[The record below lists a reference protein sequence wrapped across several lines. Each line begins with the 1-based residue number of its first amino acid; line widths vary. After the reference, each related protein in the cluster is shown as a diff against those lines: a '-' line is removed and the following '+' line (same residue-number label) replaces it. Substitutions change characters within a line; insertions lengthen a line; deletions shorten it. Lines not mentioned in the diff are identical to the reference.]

1 MAARRTF
8 LGLYLLSGTTALL
21 YQVVWSRLLT
31 LEMGQTA
38 AAVSTVLAA
47 FMGGQALGA
56 AQAGRLAPRLARGRA
71 LTIYAALELVVCV
84 SALAVGPLLALAHP
98 LLVSAYNDGN
108 GGPLFGALRLAICL
122 LIVTLPAT
130 AMGATFPIAVRW
142 LERDGTLPGRTA
154 GPLYAANTL
163 GAAIGAAITGFA
175 LLPTFGL
182 KNTTLI
188 GVGINIVVAAGA
200 MLLTRAT
207 ITEPEPA
214 AEPREGHERRSTA
227 LRHAASSRYDDALEL
242 ASEAHGENGR
252 PHHDER
258 RRRTHSVPRPKSAAA
273 LLAISGCVALI
284 YEVTWTRLLA
294 LTIGPT
300 TYAFSA
306 MLMAFILGLAAGAAI
321 ASRLLA
327 YIRRPI
333 IPLAVTQLI
342 AALGAFGAARLV
354 PSLPGMAAWF
364 ASASPGYVWLMLW
377 NTTAIVLLLA
387 PMTLALGAAFPFA
400 VAAAAPPD
408 GAASR
413 AAARIYTAN
422 TLGAIAGALVGGFL
436 LIPHLGL
443 QRTLV
448 LAGALAT
455 IAGVELIWRTRRGSF
470 TRTWIAG
477 LGTVT
482 MLAGLTLPGW
492 DRKLLSGG
500 AYRFGQ
506 LSAADDASTD
516 MQFGLDAG
524 ALLYYGDGSA
534 GTVAVRRIAGETT
547 MSVNG
552 RVEASD
558 AGGMLTQK
566 LLAHLPLLL
575 HPAPHDVCI
584 VGLGSGVTAGAALTH
599 PVDRVDTI
607 ELSSEVVSASDFFA
621 KDNLGAVRNPRGH
634 VVIGDGRSHLRL
646 AQRRYDVIVSEP
658 STPWMAGV
666 ASLFTREFFT
676 AARERLNTGG
686 LFCQWAHTHDISRQD
701 LTSIVAT
708 FTEVFPGGSLWLV
721 GDTDVLLIGGR
732 EPIEPLIAN
741 IATNWSRPGVAAD
754 LARVDVRDPF
764 SLLSLFIAHGPS
776 LRTLSAGAPVQ
787 TDDRIALE
795 FSTPRGLYDREDQ
808 GRWLVQLGAQAA
820 SRPEVVTNAE
830 AIAGAAQWRDRA
842 IMLLQANAQ
851 SLAYDAAVRSLSL
864 DPTDIDAMTA
874 LSRAAIALRRSG
886 PAATIIQGVVDRQ
899 PRSVAPLVELSRLQ
913 AAGDHVERALETAQ
927 LATTRFPDIFAS
939 WDQLA
944 TVAAEAGRADTMSTT
959 IVQMQTLFGDRWE
972 TRYHTARWHLVRGEY
987 AEAARLGEGVL
998 EARHG
1003 DPRALALTGA
1013 AYAGLGVR
1021 DRAREA
1027 FEASISSD
1035 PRDPA
1040 GYVSL
1045 GRLELDTFNP
1055 QRAAAL
1061 FTEALF
1067 LDPRCQPALN
1077 GLADALARMGRPE
1090 RAAELRARAGAL

>member
-1 MAARRTF
+1 MAARRVF
-8 LGLYLLSGTTALL
+8 LGLYLLSGTTSLL
-21 YQVVWSRLLT
+21 YQVIWSRLLT

-47 FMGGQALGA
+47 FMGGQALGSA
-56 AQAGRLAPRLARGRA
+56 LAGRAASGLSSRRA
-71 LTIYAALELVVCV
+71 LSIYAGLELLVCLA
-84 SALAVGPLLALAHP
+84 ALAVGPLLALAHP
-98 LLVSAYNDGN
+98 LLQAAYDDGN
-108 GGPLFGALRLAICL
+108 GGAAFVALRLAICL
-122 LIVTLPAT
+122 LVVTLPAT

-142 LERDGTLPGRTA
+142 LERGGKPAGRTA
-154 GPLYAANTL
+154 GVLYAANTL
-163 GAAIGAAITGFA
+163 GAAGGAALAGFA

-182 KNTTLI
+182 TQTTLI
-188 GVGINIVVAAGA
+188 GVAINILVALGA
-200 MLLTRAT
+200 LLLTRAEAPRKPAFG
-207 ITEPEPA
+207 ITSLRQLS
-214 AEPREGHERRSTA
+214 AED
-227 LRHAASSRYDDALEL
+227 DDAPL
-242 ASEAHGENGR
+242 ALVNEPDLHRDEHG
-252 PHHDER
+252 
-258 RRRTHSVPRPKSAAA
+258 RRTHSVARPRSAAA

-306 MLMAFILGLAAGAAI
+306 MLMAFILGLAIGAAI

-327 YIRRPI
+327 HIRRPI
-333 IPLAVTQLI
+333 IPLAVTQIL
-342 AALGAFGAARLV
+342 AALGAFGAAWLV
-354 PSLPGMAAWF
+354 PWLPLWAAWV
-364 ASASPGYVWLMLW
+364 ASVSPGYVWLLLL
-377 NTTAIVLLLA
+377 NSAAIVLLLA

-400 VAAAAPPD
+400 VAAAAPP
-408 GAASR
+408 GISAAR
-413 AAARIYTAN
+413 AAARVYTAN
-422 TLGAIAGALVGGFL
+422 TLGAIAGALAGGFL
-436 LIPHLGL
+436 LIPNLGL
-443 QRTLV
+443 QRTIV
-448 LAGALAT
+448 LAGAVAT

-470 TRTWIAG
+470 TRTWVAG
-477 LGTVT
+477 FGTLSMIVGL
-482 MLAGLTLPGW
+482 MLPDW

-500 AYRFGQ
+500 PYTYGPTPADVQ
-506 LSAADDASTD
+506 L
-516 MQFGLDAG
+516 GLDAG
-524 ALLYYGDGSA
+524 ALLYYGDGTA

-552 RVEASD
+552 KVEASD

-575 HPAPHDVCI
+575 HPAPHDICI

-607 ELSSEVVSASDFFA
+607 ELSSEVVSASAFFA
-621 KDNLGAVRNPRGH
+621 KENHDALQDSRGH

-646 AQRRYDVIVSEP
+646 ARRRYDVIVSEP

-666 ASLFTREFFT
+666 ASLFTREFFV
-676 AARERLNTGG
+676 AARDRLNTGG

-701 LTSIVAT
+701 LTSILAT

-721 GDTDVLLIGGR
+721 GETDVLLIGGR

-741 IATNWSRPGVAAD
+741 VTGNWSRPGVAAD

-764 SLLSLFIAHGPS
+764 SLLSLFVAQGSI
-776 LRTLSAGAPVQ
+776 LRGLSSGAPVQ
-787 TDDRIALE
+787 TDDRTALE
-795 FSTPRGLYDREDQ
+795 FSAPRGLYDRADQ
-808 GRWLVQLGAQAA
+808 GRWLVQLGAQAP
-820 SRPEVVTNAE
+820 SRPETVTTAE
-830 AIAGAAQWRDRA
+830 ALAGAPQWRDRA
-842 IMLLQANAQ
+842 VMLLRADAY
-851 SLAYDAAVRSLSL
+851 SLAYDAAVRALSL
-864 DPTDIDAMTA
+864 DPADVDALDTLSHAAMA
-874 LSRAAIALRRSG
+874 LGRYG
-886 PAATIIQGVVDRQ
+886 PAITVVQGVVERQ
-899 PRSVAPLVELSRLQ
+899 PGSVAPLVELSRLQ
-913 AAGDHVERALETAQ
+913 AAWGQTDAALLTAEV
-927 LATTRFPDIFAS
+927 ATRQFADVFAS

-944 TVAAEAGRADTMSTT
+944 TVATDAGREQPLADALTR
-959 IVQMQTLFGDRWE
+959 MQTLFGDRWK
-972 TRYHTARWHLVRGEY
+972 TRYHAARWHLLRGEY

-998 EARHG
+998 STRPG
-1003 DPRALALTGA
+1003 DPRALALAGA
-1013 AYAGLGVR
+1013 AYIGLGVR

-1035 PRDPA
+1035 PRDPI

-1067 LDPRCQPALN
+1067 IDPRCAPALT
-1077 GLADALARMGRPE
+1077 GLADAFVSMGRPE